1 MIKQTLLY
9 TLLKYKRRKM
19 SSFHTPGHKNKFFK
33 KLFNKLDY
41 TELEGTDDL
50 YNPRGAIL
58 ETEKKASEIFGS
70 GCTLIS
76 AGGCTLCIQAMLSVF
91 CNKKSKIL
99 CSRVLHRSVINT
111 MAILDLEP
119 VFILPKVEPVLNF
132 STQITVEDVEFYLK
146 KYKDIKAVFLT
157 SPDYYGNMADIKSI
171 SFVCKKYNVPL
182 LVDNAHGSHL
192 AFLKKNV
199 HPLFLGADAA
209 ADSLHKTLPVLTG
222 GALLHL
228 KDKTLYK
235 KAKYFMEF
243 FGSSSPS
250 FPIMASIDLC
260 LNWLKKHGKKE
271 FLKLEEKV
279 YLIKIL
285 AKNHGLLSLDFYRSY
300 KKNSNIEGQDFF
312 SINIGSKGNN
322 CSNINKIKEKNL
334 PSFIKEND
342 LVFSCKDK
350 HSLSFENKNKNSFYS
365 GIQENFCQVDP
376 TRFCF
381 CTKSIG
387 LTGEEVAKIFK
398 KHKVEPE
405 FYDENFIVLI
415 PSPFNTKKD
424 FHNLEK
430 AIKSLPKRGS
440 YKLVRTNE
448 VFNLPK
454 VICSLHEAVFER
466 KSIYVNVENSIGRVA
481 AKAEN
486 ICPPGIP
493 LIMPGEEISEE
504 IVKILQKNKI
514 NQIKVLL

>member
-1 MIKQTLLY
+1 MLRNFLYGSLLDY
-9 TLLKYKRRKM
+9 TRRGM
-19 SSFHTPGHKNKFFK
+19 SPFHTPGHKNKFFK

-41 TELEGTDDL
+41 TELEDTDDL
-50 YNPRGAIL
+50 YNPKGAIL
-58 ETEKKASEIFGS
+58 ETEKEASKIFES

-91 CNKKSKIL
+91 CEKKSKIL
-99 CSRVLHRSVINT
+99 CSRLVHRSSINT

-119 VFILPKVEPVLNF
+119 VFILPKIDPVLNF
-132 STQITVEDVEFYLK
+132 YSQITVEDVELYLK
-146 KYKDIKAVFLT
+146 KYKDIKTVFLT
-157 SPDYYGNMADIKSI
+157 SPDYYGNIADIKNI
-171 SFVCKKYNVPL
+171 SLVCKKYNVPL

-199 HPLFLGADAA
+199 HPLFLGADATT
-209 ADSLHKTLPVLTG
+209 DSLHKTLPVLTG

-300 KKNSNIEGQDFF
+300 KKNGSIEGQDFF
-312 SINIGSKGNN
+312 SINIGSKSIHCG
-322 CSNINKIKEKNL
+322 SKKKIKEKNL
-334 PSFIKEND
+334 QSFIKENNLD
-342 LVFSCKDK
+342 FPCKD
-350 HSLSFENKNKNSFYS
+350 SYLRSFESKNENSFCS
-365 GIQENFCQVDP
+365 EFQGSFRPTDP
-376 TRFCF
+376 TRICF
-381 CTKSIG
+381 CTKSVG

-398 KHKVEPE
+398 KHNVEPE

-415 PSPFNTKKD
+415 PSPFNTRKD
-424 FHNLEK
+424 FCNLEK

-493 LIMPGEEISEE
+493 LIMPGEEINEE

-514 NQIKVLL
+514 NEIKVLL